1 MKSTHCIHYIISQH
15 LAAEPVDDSYHKCPM
30 PGNRRVSDVRA
41 PDLIRT
47 LDLAFAQKIREFL
60 MFRMRFRGI
69 ETRTWID
76 CPQIQAF
83 LQSAHPFMIHSVPAA
98 FQFCSQTGN
107 SVKLLDH
114 FFIFQKNSLHLKM
127 ANFSSLKR
135 RSKFSFSKNSPGE
148 TGTLFCLKK
157 EFEHRENGRKEIRT
171 SGLYT

>member
-1 MKSTHCIHYIISQH
+1 MKSIHCIHYIISQH

-30 PGNRRVSDVRA
+30 PGNRRVNNVRA

-47 LDLAFAQKIREFL
+47 LYLAFAQKIREFL

-107 SVKLLDH
+107 SVKGRLHINLHHFVLDPLVE
-114 FFIFQKNSLHLKM
+114 SC
-127 ANFSSLKR
+127 
-135 RSKFSFSKNSPGE
+135 PGNLPLAFVIKARMRNLE
-148 TGTLFCLKK
+148 QLQLTI
-157 EFEHRENGRKEIRT
+157 HA
-171 SGLYT
+171 